1 MNAPV
6 NEALKQFNANKL
18 ATVDRIRR
26 DKDLTPSTRMIG
38 AEIFSLL
45 EFRTGDAW
53 PSVMYLAEKLGLTDR
68 TIKRATAALKKLGYI
83 EVDRRGRS
91 NRYRP
96 VFEAAQSSAEQGTNC
111 PLSDDQQ
118 GTECHLFKP
127 DRGQKQPQQGTKTT
141 GNRGQKRPP
150 TSLETTLGLPARA
163 AAARGGA
170 PGGAPAPASDQL
182 GGFAARL
189 RHRLGEDK
197 FASWLGKAAFIAEEG
212 ETLTLAAPSRF
223 IADYLKSFYGG
234 TILDVWQSE
243 RPHIVRL
250 EVIVA
255 KALEKLPAIPAA
267 TPSAPPASR
276 VASLADRRGEVP
288 AEARWLV
295 EHGIQLVADHLRV
308 SDHVADRTITDWLRR
323 CGRDAGGL
331 KQILSDAAAHRLYGD
346 DFSNVVKQRTRAL
359 LHADQSNLP
368 LAPVALSNPA
378 LKRSAS

>member
-6 NEALKQFNANKL
+6 NEALKLFNARRL

-26 DKDLTPSTRMIG
+26 DGRLTPSTRMIG

-53 PSVMYLAEKLGLTDR
+53 PSVVYLAEKLCLTDR
-68 TIKRATAALKKLGYI
+68 TIKRATAALKVAGYI
-83 EVDRRGRS
+83 EVDKRGRN

-96 VFEAAQSSAEQGTNC
+96 VFDTAETAGQQGTNC
-111 PLSDDQQ
+111 PLSETQQ
-118 GTECHLFKP
+118 GTECPLFEP
-127 DRGQKQPQQGTKTT
+127 DRGQKQPEQGTKTT

-150 TSLETTLGLPARA
+150 TSLETSLGLPARA
-163 AAARGGA
+163 AAGCVGA
-170 PGGAPAPASDQL
+170 PDGAPAPASDQL

-189 RHRLGEDK
+189 RQRLSADS
-197 FASWLGKAAFIAEEG
+197 FAAWLGKAAFIGEEG
-212 ETLTLAAPSRF
+212 DRLTLAAPSRF
-223 IADYLKSFYGG
+223 IADHLKNFYGG

-255 KALEKLPAIPAA
+255 KALA
-267 TPSAPPASR
+267 APPAGPAAPAAG

-295 EHGIQLVADHLRV
+295 EHGIQLVADHMRV
-308 SDHVADRTITDWLRR
+308 SSHIADRTITEWLRR
-323 CGRDAGGL
+323 CGRDAEGL
-331 KQILSDAAAHRLYGD
+331 KQILIDAAAHKLFGD
-346 DFSNVVKQRTRAL
+346 DFSNVVKQRTRTL

-368 LAPVALSNPA
+368 LAPVALKNPA